1 MIIYKK
7 VSEGKIMEL
16 VINRI
21 LKQMQLDEGK
31 WSQMQLMKMR
41 LGFEVLFHNI
51 FMISFVLATAAV
63 CGIFFDALILLFS
76 YGLLK
81 LTVGGIHFKKSSV
94 CLISTSAFVIFGTRI
109 SRIMNISMY
118 TVLLIYIICL
128 IFIWLIG
135 PQGTK
140 NNPISPRHYNR
151 LKWKAVMIVSAY
163 LLITIYKF
171 MTENRIPYLLLVAVT
186 FETISIL
193 PNIIK
198 NRCC

>member
-1 MIIYKK
+1 
-7 VSEGKIMEL
+7 
-16 VINRI
+16 
-21 LKQMQLDEGK
+21 MQLDEGK

-94 CLISTSAFVIFGTRI
+94 CLISTSAFVIFGTSI
-109 SRIMNISMY
+109 SRIMKISMY